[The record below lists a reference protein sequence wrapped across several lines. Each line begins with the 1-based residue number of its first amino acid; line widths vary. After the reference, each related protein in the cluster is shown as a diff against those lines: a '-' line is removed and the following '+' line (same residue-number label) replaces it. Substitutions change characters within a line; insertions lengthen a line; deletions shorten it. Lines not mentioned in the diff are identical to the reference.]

1 MHGGI
6 KVSETKTNDNIK
18 RDIIIERLE
27 RKLAEKEHE
36 IANLKDTLKESILEE
51 LRTEIKEILEFN
63 KRIIGLEKKINEMS
77 NTMDG
82 LMRELLDQK
91 STLISLQKSKE
102 IVKRSKASTL
112 QFKERACERSV
123 EPESIK
129 VPKDIIREPS
139 NSNGRY
145 CDYIIA
151 RDGKENDYEYMEKN
165 SGELIIAESEIY

>member
-82 LMRELLDQK
+82 MMRELLDQK

-102 IVKRSKASTL
+102 TAKRSEASTL
-112 QFKERACERSV
+112 GSGTRSV
-123 EPESIK
+123 EPESIED
-129 VPKDIIREPS
+129 PKDIIRDLS
-139 NSNGRY
+139 NSNGM
-145 CDYIIA
+145 YIIA
-151 RDGKENDYEYMEKN
+151 RDGKENDYEYIEKN
-165 SGELIIAESEIY
+165 SGELIIAESEIH

>member
-1 MHGGI
+1 M
-6 KVSETKTNDNIK
+6 SETKTNDNIK

-91 STLISLQKSKE
+91 SALISLQKSKE
-102 IVKRSKASTL
+102 RTPTSLKFKSLAPDASFRGSGMRT
-112 QFKERACERSV
+112 E
-123 EPESIK
+123 EPESIENITRK
-129 VPKDIIREPS
+129 PS

-151 RDGKENDYEYMEKN
+151 RDGRENDYEYTEKN
-165 SGELIIAESEIY
+165 NGELIIAE